1 MARRWITGNSR
12 WDSAPT
18 LALTPATTF
27 PVQLLQGVAASGGTA
42 TATILSLGSRLYAAT
57 ET

>member
-1 MARRWITGNSR
+1 VAS
-12 WDSAPT
+12 
-18 LALTPATTF
+18 PAGVTRL
-27 PVQLLQGVAASGGTA
+27 QLLQGVAATGGTA